1 MGLDAHV
8 CCDCY
13 ERGRVRLSPPAG
25 CEPTVTED
33 GSLLSGSDDLKL
45 QIEFDKWQHCD
56 ACEHQDCYLVAHYI
70 GNIALVAFLR
80 EELGRSPDRFPMIL
94 SRVVYNG
101 IHCGDFIPAGE
112 LPQLVPEVEALE
124 SLHCAD
130 PQDEGFLRAF
140 EKQMWELVT
149 AALRVSKPIAF

>member
-1 MGLDAHV
+1 
-8 CCDCY
+8 
-13 ERGRVRLSPPAG
+13 
-25 CEPTVTED
+25 VTED